1 MVNDLH
7 LENYSLRIAGR
18 NTQKNRIVDN
28 YVFFDLDDSKYNYDK
43 LLDCVDVI
51 IHLASRVHMIGE
63 QDDGLLSGT
72 SSKSPLKWEI
82 AEHAEPWYFPNLAP
96 GN

>member
-1 MVNDLH
+1 MLQFDEPKKCRFDND
-7 LENYSLRIAGR
+7 
-18 NTQKNRIVDN
+18 
-28 YVFFDLDDSKYNYDK
+28 YVVFDLDDENYNYDK
-43 LLDCVDVI
+43 LLDGVDVI